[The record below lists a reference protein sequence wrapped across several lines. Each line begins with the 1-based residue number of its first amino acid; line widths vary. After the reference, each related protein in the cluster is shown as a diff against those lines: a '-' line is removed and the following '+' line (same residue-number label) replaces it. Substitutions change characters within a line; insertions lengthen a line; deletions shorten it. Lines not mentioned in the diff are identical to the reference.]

1 MEGGKKVYSSPF
13 LLSTHFL
20 MVHVCVC
27 VCVHSY
33 LAGDDDGQL
42 TGGMGRVHVMY
53 VLEVCFSLRQLT
65 PL

>member
-1 MEGGKKVYSSPF
+1 MEGGGGKVYSSLF

-20 MVHVCVC
+20 MVC

>member
-1 MEGGKKVYSSPF
+1 MEGGKKSVFISLPSLNTLF
-13 LLSTHFL
+13 NGS
-20 MVHVCVC
+20 CVC
-27 VCVHSY
+27 VCAHSY
-33 LAGDDDGQL
+33 SAGDDDGQL

>member
-1 MEGGKKVYSSPF
+1 MEGGEKSVFISLPSLNTLF
-13 LLSTHFL
+13 NGS
-20 MVHVCVC
+20 CVC
-27 VCVHSY
+27 AHSY